1 MCSLA
6 GGTGASS
13 TAGLLAAGLAGVLD
27 AADPQTPVALLDP
40 APAGGSPWPYWL
52 ARERT
57 AGPLGPQPSRPA
69 DLYAALQPVRWQ
81 LPGDPGDRPVHVW
94 TDLATQVPP
103 AWERLAV
110 AGLAHGDRPGWAR
123 DTAALVIDGPGGQ
136 GAATRWLAQRGG
148 HPDPAS
154 GAALV
159 SALTAGRRPEDAGR
173 QVSVLLARADHHAL
187 GDALQLVTDLDRL
200 AVSTQGLVVALLP
213 PPRGIPRAARPRL
226 ELLRDRVAAV
236 VLLEHDRRR
245 APGQP
250 PSPGWLAAGRRSQLV
265 QAVLTAAVGTSGSAP
280 APAGRQDPTG
290 GHATGP
296 PARTEPTGDP
306 ATPAPTG
313 TGTGTGTGTDPFAV
327 LSDRPATLGATRSP
341 ATH

>member
-1 MCSLA
+1 MDVFVCSLA

-13 TAGLLAAGLAGVLD
+13 AAGLLAAGLAGVLD

-57 AGPLGPQPSRPA
+57 AGPLGPQPARPA

-110 AGLAHGDRPGWAR
+110 AGLAQGDRPAWAR
-123 DTAALVIDGPGGQ
+123 DAAALVIDGPGGQ

-148 HPDPAS
+148 RPDPAS

-159 SALTAGRRPEDAGR
+159 SALTAGRRPQDAGGLAC
-173 QVSVLLARADHHAL
+173 VLLARADHHAL

-200 AVSTQGLVVALLP
+200 AVSAEGLVVALLP
-213 PPRGIPRAARPRL
+213 PAGGVPRAARPRL

-265 QAVLTAAVGTSGSAP
+265 QAVLNAALGSSGSAP
-280 APAGRQDPTG
+280 APADHQDPTG
-290 GHATGP
+290 GHAAGP
-296 PARTEPTGDP
+296 PIRLEPTVSP
-306 ATPAPTG
+306 AATAPTS
-313 TGTGTGTGTDPFAV
+313 TGTDPFAV
-327 LSDRPATLGATRSP
+327 LSDRPATLGGTRSP
-341 ATH
+341 AAH